1 MTTSYFI
8 WPENSVLRTLVSA
21 PRLISVAMVEKQ
33 LKHMFP
39 SGHPVLCSSGRSAL
53 TLALVVSEVTRGD
66 LIGLFPYASHCV
78 LDAVS
83 RIATPL
89 SGTTATSASLRVTY
103 HQWGFVQEKNLPPNT
118 IEDCVD
124 TLCLPGTPL
133 FPGGG
138 RFEIW
143 SLPKILGTS
152 SGGVLW
158 CRDEETA
165 EAVRNMRDY
174 RGGGLFPWLIRLLSR
189 WFPSAHLYWQG
200 TEASMGKVSRL
211 QTGEIF
217 AAVLNWENFVFDRQ
231 KKINMIWPYS
241 IDWLQKP
248 TNRLPPVVPVSI
260 ELPERIVKDLGIS
273 AGYRMFER
281 VNISGSRNLEKVLPI
296 PIHQDVPATW
306 LNNLILKLKNYGVSV
321 VSS

>member
-1 MTTSYFI
+1 LTTSYFI
-8 WPENSVLRTLVSA
+8 WPESSALRALVSA
-21 PRLISVAMVEKQ
+21 PRFVSVAIVEKQ
-33 LKHMFP
+33 LKSMFP

-53 TLALVVSEVTRGD
+53 TLALIMSEVSRSD
-66 LIGLFPYASHCV
+66 LIGVFPYASHCV

-83 RIATPL
+83 RIAIPFEGQTP
-89 SGTTATSASLRVTY
+89 TSVALRVIY

-124 TLCLPGTPL
+124 TLCLPGTTL

-165 EAVRNMRDY
+165 ETVRRIRDC
-174 RGGGLFPWLIRLLSR
+174 RGGGLYPWLIRLLSKQYPR
-189 WFPSAHLYWQG
+189 AYSYWQSA
-200 TEASMGKVSRL
+200 ESDMGCVSRF

-217 AAVLNWENFVFDRQ
+217 AAILNWENFVSDRQ

-248 TNRLPPVVPVSI
+248 ADRLSPVAPVSI

-273 AGYRMFER
+273 SGYRMFER
-281 VNISGSRNLEKVLPI
+281 VNLSGSRNLKKTLPI
-296 PIHQDVPATW
+296 PIHQGVPAKW
-306 LNNLILKLKNYGVSV
+306 LNNLILKLKDYGASE

>member
-1 MTTSYFI
+1 MY
-8 WPENSVLRTLVSA
+8 
-21 PRLISVAMVEKQ
+21 
-33 LKHMFP
+33 P

-53 TLALVVSEVTRGD
+53 TLALIESEVSRND
-66 LIGLFPYASHCV
+66 FIGVFPYASHCV

-89 SGTTATSASLRVTY
+89 SGPTATTAALRIIY
-103 HQWGFVQEKNLPPNT
+103 HQWGFVQETNLPPNT

-124 TLCLPGTPL
+124 TLCLPGATL

-165 EAVRNMRDY
+165 QAVRDKRDF
-174 RGGGLFPWLIRLLSR
+174 RGGGLFPWLIRLISKR
-189 WFPSAHLYWQG
+189 YPRANFYWQG
-200 TEASMGKVSRL
+200 AEGNMGCTSRF

-217 AAVLNWENFVFDRQ
+217 AAVLNWENFVTDRLL
-231 KKINMIWPYS
+231 KMNMIWPYS
-241 IDWLQKP
+241 IDWMQKP
-248 TNRLPPVVPVSI
+248 VDRLPPVVPVSL

-273 AGYRMFER
+273 SGYRMFENLNSSSGR
-281 VNISGSRNLEKVLPI
+281 VMEKVLPI
-296 PIHQDVPATW
+296 PVHQDVTESW
-306 LNNLILKLKNYGVSV
+306 LTHLVKQISQEKAVP
-321 VSS
+321 